1 MYNHGG
7 VAKLVIALACHAGDH
22 GFEPRRSRNNGC
34 LKSRLLFRQPIE
46 FKIKSVYCN
55 DLILNIAPKIKE
67 AVQKLQFLNSPI
79 FFHAGKTD
87 ERAIAQLVA
96 RLVRDQEVGGSN
108 PPCPTANSLLYI
120 DLSNTG
126 LFATF

>member
-1 MYNHGG
+1 M
-7 VAKLVIALACHAGDH
+7 
-22 GFEPRRSRNNGC
+22 
-34 LKSRLLFRQPIE
+34 
-46 FKIKSVYCN
+46 YCN

-67 AVQKLQFLNSPI
+67 AVQKLKFLNSPI

-120 DLSNTG
+120 DLSKV
-126 LFATF
+126 